1 MLLEDGVMTSVLSS
15 LNSISLCSASFCT
28 PRPNLPATPGIVVGQ
43 WWCDLNG
50 DNTSL
55 STLDS
60 SQLSVSDQNLR

>member
-15 LNSISLCSASFCT
+15 LNSISLCPASFRT
-28 PRPNLPATPGIVVGQ
+28 PRPNFPVTPGIVVGQ

-50 DNTSL
+50 DNASL

-60 SQLSVSDQNLR
+60 SQLSVSDQNLW